1 MPGKKVAVESGEE
14 LKMLVATLAHEL
26 GLEVKEEVYLGRRLW
41 GARRRIDVVLKHP
54 ETRLSLGIEC
64 KHQRVPGT
72 AEEKIPATFEDMK
85 AWPIRGIL
93 VYSGGGFSRN
103 MESYLISTG
112 MAVHLED
119 LQTWLQLYF
128 GI

>member
-1 MPGKKVAVESGEE
+1 MPGKKLAVESGEE
-14 LKMLVATLAHEL
+14 LKALVIGVARDL
-26 GLEVKEEVYLGRRLW
+26 GLDVKSEVYLGRRLW

-54 ETRLSLGIEC
+54 ETRLSLGVEC

-128 GI
+128 GL